1 MIAIHISAEEFAYF
15 QDVQI
20 RPRAGWPAAFNC
32 NERGDVWP
40 FARYGHTGPMGNLR
54 GQIPRLDEIVK
65 VILAERP
72 KVAPWEHVQG
82 GRFFIN
88 NEGVFI
94 KPEGVGYV
102 QIAEFVIDRVNP
114 GPVPLNTMEKRL
126 EAIQRRYE
134 EGYRMGTFNVTIGVG
149 HLGGGDLAEVSAMV
163 DTGVDTGAIHS
174 IFLPLCWPGFAYSP
188 MSHIGGPSPTAARWN
203 TAMGWRVSPLAIKNC
218 LCPVIF
224 GPDDEYLSGAT
235 TLEIFGLVV
244 DPVGQVLLPRVYLAR
259 PI

>member
-20 RPRAGWPAAFNC
+20 RPRARWPAAFNC

-174 IFLPLCWPGFAYSP
+174 MIPASELTGLRIQPHESYWWTLADGSGVEYSYGMARFAIGDKELP
-188 MSHIGGPSPTAARWN
+188 
-203 TAMGWRVSPLAIKNC
+203 
-218 LCPVIF
+218 CPVIF
-224 GPDDEYLSGAT
+224 GPEDEYLLGAT